1 LIQAETKFIARY
13 AETDQM
19 GIVHHSNYTVWFE
32 AGRTDFLKKAG
43 FSNTSIET
51 KGVLLPLYG
60 MNCQYKSPA
69 RYEDEIIV
77 VTSLKQLSP
86 VRMGFA
92 YQVFNRKDNQL
103 LATGETMHAWT
114 DKHLKPLNAK
124 KIVPDVYSKLNQAVG
139 LEGNK
144 A

>member
-1 LIQAETKFIARY
+1 MRVETTFTARY
-13 AETDQM
+13 AETDQI

-43 FSNTSIET
+43 VPNTSIET
-51 KGVLLPLYG
+51 QGVLLPLYG

-77 VTSLKQLSP
+77 VTMLKQLSR
-86 VRMGFA
+86 VRLNFQ
-92 YQVFNRKDNQL
+92 YQVFNATDHKL

-114 DKHLKPLNAK
+114 DRVLKPVDAK
-124 KIVPDVYSKLNQAVG
+124 KAVPDAYSVLSKFV
-139 LEGNK
+139 K
-144 A
+144 